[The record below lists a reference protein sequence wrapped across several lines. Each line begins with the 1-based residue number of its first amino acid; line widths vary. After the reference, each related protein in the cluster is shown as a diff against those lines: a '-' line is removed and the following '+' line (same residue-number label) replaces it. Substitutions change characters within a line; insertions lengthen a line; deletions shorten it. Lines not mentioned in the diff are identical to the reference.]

1 MSRRKRGHKV
11 PVIPG
16 DPTDPVGFAVLV
28 SRFAD
33 WMRVKNY
40 AERTVGNRFE
50 QMAGFAAWCL
60 DRGLRRPADVTKPIL
75 ERYQRWLYH
84 RRKDDGKPLTF
95 RSQYT
100 ALSVVKTFF
109 RWLVKQNFLL
119 SNPASEIEL
128 PKLEKRL
135 PRHVLTTTEAEAV
148 LAMPDLTTSL
158 GVRDRAMLET
168 FYSTGIRRM
177 ELAGLAIYD
186 LDVERGTL
194 MVRQGKGKKD
204 RIIPIGARAVA
215 WIDKYLREVRAELV
229 VEPDQGTIFLTVDGQ
244 AFEGHSLTHLV
255 RDYVNAAAMGKTGS
269 CHLFRHTMATLMLE
283 NGADI
288 RFIQAMLGHV
298 SLTTTEIYSHVA
310 IRKLKEIHTAT
321 HPGARLERAPAADA
335 GPDADGAMAEDETTE
350 LLASLA
356 AEAAE
361 EIGDG
366 AMHGS

>member
-1 MSRRKRGHKV
+1 M
-11 PVIPG
+11 
-16 DPTDPVGFAVLV
+16 A
-28 SRFAD
+28 RFAD

-40 AERTVGNRFE
+40 AERTVGNRIE
-50 QMAGFAAWCL
+50 QMAGFSAWCVE
-60 DRGLRRPADVTKPIL
+60 RAVARPAEVTKPIL

-84 RRKDDGKPLTF
+84 RRKENGKPLTF

-109 RWLVKQNFLL
+109 RWLTRQNYLL

-135 PRHVLTTTEAEAV
+135 PRHVLSVSESEAV
-148 LAMPDLTTSL
+148 LTTPDLESPL

-204 RIIPIGARAVA
+204 RMIPIGSRAVA
-215 WIDKYLREVRAELV
+215 WIDKYLREVRPELV
-229 VEPDQGTIFLTVDGQ
+229 VEPDDGTIFLTTDGEVFSGG
-244 AFEGHSLTHLV
+244 ALTQLV
-255 RDYVNAAAMGKTGS
+255 RGYVRASGIGKTGA

-310 IRKLKEIHTAT
+310 IRKLKEIHEAT
-321 HPGARLERAPAADA
+321 HPGSRLGPPPESHASADA
-335 GPDADGAMAEDETTE
+335 DAEDAAAA
-350 LLASLA
+350 LLDSLA

-361 EIGDG
+361 EEGEDG
-366 AMHGS
+366 AEDGDLALGATRGAALRGEPPEERP

>member
-1 MSRRKRGHKV
+1 MARRKRGRKA
-11 PVIPG
+11 PVIAG
-16 DPTDPVGFAVLV
+16 DPTDPVGFPVLV
-28 SRFAD
+28 GRFAD

-40 AERTVGNRFE
+40 AVRTVGNRIE
-50 QMAGFAAWCL
+50 QMAGFTMWCTE
-60 DRGLRRPADVTKPIL
+60 RGLRRPADVTKPIL

-84 RRKDDGKPLTF
+84 RRKDDGRPLTF

-100 ALSVVKTFF
+100 ALSVVRTFF

-128 PKLEKRL
+128 PRLEKRL
-135 PRHVLTTTEAEAV
+135 PRHVLSTSEAEAV
-148 LAMPDLTTSL
+148 LTTPDLDTAL
-158 GVRDRAMLET
+158 GVRDRAILET
-168 FYSTGIRRM
+168 FYSTGVRRM

-204 RIIPIGARAVA
+204 RMIPIGARAVA
-215 WIDKYLREVRAELV
+215 WIDKYLRETRPELV
-229 VEPDQGTIFLTVDGQ
+229 VEPDEGTIFLTIDGE
-244 AFEGHSLTHLV
+244 AFGGGALTQLV
-255 RDYVNAAAMGKTGS
+255 RGYVNTSGIGKTGS

-321 HPGARLERAPAADA
+321 HPGARLASS
-335 GPDADGAMAEDETTE
+335 PDSRKATGSDDVDVEDEAVE
-350 LLASLA
+350 LLHSLA

-361 EIGDG
+361 EEGDG
-366 AMHGS
+366 VSV